1 MPRFCLKP
9 YRALTLVLTAGLAG
23 CGSSGNFTYRQ
34 YGNLLG
40 QAFRSS
46 FAHASVPREA
56 VAAIPYA
63 TMGYRLNGGDEAVL
77 VLATKTEQSELWT
90 ASSHVVFQTSH
101 GRITRTVGLPR
112 DLGGLTP
119 QDSAELPP
127 LSAALKAPFTSRRF
141 ADLPQGNIYG
151 LPITCTTVAGRPETI
166 VILGQA
172 LSAMRVDE
180 NCESR
185 QLNWRFVDNYWLDP
199 KTGYSWRSHQ
209 HLSPEGET
217 VDTEIFRPPG

>member
-1 MPRFCLKP
+1 MPRLGLKP
-9 YRALTLVLTAGLAG
+9 HRVLTLLLAAGLAG
-23 CGSSGNFTYRQ
+23 CGSWGNFTYRQ

-46 FAHASVPREA
+46 FAHATVPREA
-56 VAAIPYA
+56 VASIPYA
-63 TMGYRLNGGDEAVL
+63 SMGYRLNGGDEAVL
-77 VLATKTEQSELWT
+77 VLATKNEQSELWT
-90 ASSHVVFQTSH
+90 APSHVVFQTSL

-112 DLGGLTP
+112 DLGGLSP
-119 QDSAELPP
+119 QEGAVLPP
-127 LSAALKAPFTSRRF
+127 LSGALKAPFTSRRI
-141 ADLPQGNIYG
+141 ADLPQENIYG

-185 QLNWRFVDNYWLDP
+185 QLNWRFVD
-199 KTGYSWRSHQ
+199 
-209 HLSPEGET
+209 
-217 VDTEIFRPPG
+217 

>member
-1 MPRFCLKP
+1 MLRLRLKP
-9 YRALTLVLTAGLAG
+9 NCVLALALSAGLAG
-23 CGSSGNFTYRQ
+23 CGSSSNFTYGQ
-34 YGNLLG
+34 YGNLLS

-46 FAHASVPREA
+46 FGHNMVSREA
-56 VAAIPYA
+56 VATIPYA
-63 TMGYRLNGGDEAVL
+63 SMGYRLNGGDETIL
-77 VLATKTEQSELWT
+77 VLATKSDQSELWT
-90 ASSHVVFQTSH
+90 APSHVVFQTSQ

-119 QDSAELPP
+119 QEGAQLPP
-127 LSAALKAPFTSRRF
+127 LADALKAPFTSRRI
-141 ADLPQGNIYG
+141 ADLPQANIYG
-151 LPITCTTVAGRPETI
+151 LPITCTTLAGRPETI

-172 LSAMRVDE
+172 LIAMRVDE